1 MFKIKNLSKMKNK
14 KDIKEK
20 DIKEKDVKQNILNE
34 NNVKEKN
41 INILIKQLDYYIF

>member
-1 MFKIKNLSKMKNK
+1 MFKIKNLSKMENK
-14 KDIKEK
+14 K

>member
-1 MFKIKNLSKMKNK
+1 MFKIKNLSKIENK